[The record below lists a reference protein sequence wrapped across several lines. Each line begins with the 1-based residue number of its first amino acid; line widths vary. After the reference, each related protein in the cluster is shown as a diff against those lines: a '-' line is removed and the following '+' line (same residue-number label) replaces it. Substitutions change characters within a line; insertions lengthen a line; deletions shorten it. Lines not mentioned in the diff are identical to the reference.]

1 MTDNQQARDF
11 FPILFSDCEAKIV
24 GGLMSSYVLLSRG
37 TVTGYSPSG
46 FVFFAFFDRVWTIGH
61 VSRAASNGAPQVPSV
76 NMGGFG

>member
-46 FVFFAFFDRVWTIGH
+46 FVFFAFF
-61 VSRAASNGAPQVPSV
+61 
-76 NMGGFG
+76 

>member
-11 FPILFSDCEAKIV
+11 FPRLFSDCEAKIV

-46 FVFFAFFDRVWTIGH
+46 FVFVRFFLIAYGLLAMSADQYSTNII
-61 VSRAASNGAPQVPSV
+61 
-76 NMGGFG
+76 FYI